1 MKKTFFYIL
10 LSILSLTLE
19 LYAQEKIKNIVSDKY
34 QRNSI
39 SIIYISR
46 GDNYDSQLKKYVET
60 YFMNS
65 QNVSKYDINYIDTKE
80 LHVSASRNETIQTE
94 AFSNNEVFQSIS
106 KQILAYWFNRKS
118 DGTMDASLIE
128 KRGRYN
134 VTDQDYF
141 NAQVAKT
148 GIAALKDEGY
158 DLIKN
163 SYVLFLDYSNI
174 KKEVNDNGTV
184 SWSSQANIYVYQ
196 LNYTDDVY
204 NNIMNTWIYEDDTES
219 AKRQKIELWNNTNVG
234 LKFIVSSHYSSTKTE
249 NNGGLEASVVESYQ
263 SAIQT
268 IENKIET
275 WRVASSITHV
285 QPLRAKIGTKEGL
298 KNTARYRAYIYTED
312 ENGNLKSIPKGYVRA
327 TKIAD
332 NKINASGET
341 PESEFYQISG
351 FKLTEGAILKQRN
364 DWGLGVG
371 LSYKGGSFDGYYL
384 NLSKLAN
391 IKTNGI
397 SQYALANIGLNFYS
411 ESKLKENDLYTSTA
425 SGVNFVNVSIG
436 YGIGIRPFIR
446 YFEFMPYILVGV
458 DNINING
465 EESETSEESS
475 FGEKIAYTGSAGI
488 KLNMNLKY
496 PLILFG
502 SIDYTMLLYQGE
514 LYEERNN
521 ILGNIGRNNGVG
533 YSIGLKYI
541 F

>member
-1 MKKTFFYIL
+1 M
-10 LSILSLTLE
+10 
-19 LYAQEKIKNIVSDKY
+19 
-34 QRNSI
+34 
-39 SIIYISR
+39 
-46 GDNYDSQLKKYVET
+46 
-60 YFMNS
+60 
-65 QNVSKYDINYIDTKE
+65 
-80 LHVSASRNETIQTE
+80 
-94 AFSNNEVFQSIS
+94 
-106 KQILAYWFNRKS
+106 
-118 DGTMDASLIE
+118 
-128 KRGRYN
+128 
-134 VTDQDYF
+134 
-141 NAQVAKT
+141 
-148 GIAALKDEGY
+148 
-158 DLIKN
+158 
-163 SYVLFLDYSNI
+163 
-174 KKEVNDNGTV
+174 
-184 SWSSQANIYVYQ
+184 
-196 LNYTDDVY
+196 
-204 NNIMNTWIYEDDTES
+204 
-219 AKRQKIELWNNTNVG
+219 
-234 LKFIVSSHYSSTKTE
+234 
-249 NNGGLEASVVESYQ
+249 
-263 SAIQT
+263 
-268 IENKIET
+268 
-275 WRVASSITHV
+275 
-285 QPLRAKIGTKEGL
+285 
-298 KNTARYRAYIYTED
+298 
-312 ENGNLKSIPKGYVRA
+312 KSIPKGYVRA